1 MRRGDIRIVN
11 LDPVVGTEANK
22 QRPAIIVSNDGAN
35 VTAARLGRGVLTIVP
50 VTSNTETIHPF
61 QVLLEADATGLKDDC
76 KAQAEQVRSVDV
88 QRIGERIGSVPVP
101 LMGDLDEAL
110 RLHLVL

>member
-1 MRRGDIRIVN
+1 MRRGEIRIVD

-50 VTSNTETIHPF
+50 VTSSTERVHPF

-88 QRIGERIGSVPVP
+88 QRIGARVGSVPAP
-101 LMGDLDEAL
+101 LMDDLDEAL